1 MSKGPNRIKGQ
12 LCGGGT
18 SLYSQYSEGRDKWIG
33 RFEASLVYI
42 VSPRTARAIEQD
54 YILEKKEGWEEKEQL
69 VLGTQHI
76 SC

>member
-1 MSKGPNRIKGQ
+1 MVHAFNPSSKVAVKLLSCQ
-12 LCGGGT
+12 F
-18 SLYSQYSEGRDKWIG
+18 K
-33 RFEASLVYI
+33 ASLVYK

-54 YILEKKEGWEEKEQL
+54 YILEKKEGREEKEQL